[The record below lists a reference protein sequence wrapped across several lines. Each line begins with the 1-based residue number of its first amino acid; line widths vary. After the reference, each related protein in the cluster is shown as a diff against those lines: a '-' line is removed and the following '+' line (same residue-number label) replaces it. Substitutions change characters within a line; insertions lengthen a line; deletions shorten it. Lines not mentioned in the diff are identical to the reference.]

1 MDFSK
6 RKNNNYNKGKKAETN
21 KDPNTEEKK
30 EQKDILDYFI
40 IGDEENEDNLIS
52 LYLLKNILK
61 MFLLLSS

>member
-21 KDPNTEEKK
+21 KNQNNEEKK

-40 IGDEENEDNLIS
+40 IGDEENEN
-52 LYLLKNILK
+52 K
-61 MFLLLSS
+61 F